1 MIGPVRLAS
10 LEDVRGAIRAASTAT
25 PDPKFSEPFLR
36 SEWEHVVDAWQLDGW
51 EVYRPFPRLGRKS
64 RLSEAQRKTIW
75 SIFEL
80 ARADL
85 SKRVLVT
92 APAMFTAL
100 ADAIRRSGRS
110 PYDFVVVDEAQ
121 DLGVA
126 QLRFLAALGGDRANG
141 LFLAGDLGQ
150 QIFQQPFSWKSVGV
164 NVQGRSRTLRVN
176 YRTSHQIRQQADR
189 LLDPELTDLDGN
201 VEDRRGTVSLFNG
214 PAPQILVCDSV
225 EDEQARIGD
234 WLREL
239 SADGMP
245 PHEIAVFVRSPDEVA
260 RAEAAVKL
268 AGLSSKVL
276 DEHVETASGFVS
288 ISTMHLAKGLE
299 FRAVAVMACDDDVL
313 PLRSRIQSVGDQ
325 GDLRDTY
332 ETERQLLYVACTRA
346 RDHLVVTGVDPESEF
361 LDDLRGKGASGG
373 K

>member
-1 MIGPVRLAS
+1 
-10 LEDVRGAIRAASTAT
+10 
-25 PDPKFSEPFLR
+25 
-36 SEWEHVVDAWQLDGW
+36 
-51 EVYRPFPRLGRKS
+51 
-64 RLSEAQRKTIW
+64 
-75 SIFEL
+75 
-80 ARADL
+80 
-85 SKRVLVT
+85 
-92 APAMFTAL
+92 
-100 ADAIRRSGRS
+100 
-110 PYDFVVVDEAQ
+110 
-121 DLGVA
+121 
-126 QLRFLAALGGDRANG
+126 
-141 LFLAGDLGQ
+141 
-150 QIFQQPFSWKSVGV
+150 
-164 NVQGRSRTLRVN
+164 
-176 YRTSHQIRQQADR
+176 
-189 LLDPELTDLDGN
+189 
-201 VEDRRGTVSLFNG
+201 
-214 PAPQILVCDSV
+214 
-225 EDEQARIGD
+225 
-234 WLREL
+234 
-239 SADGMP
+239 
-245 PHEIAVFVRSPDEVA
+245 VFVRSPDEVA